1 MCQIFNSS
9 KIVVDEAALSDGN
22 RIFRYN
28 ITNFPEYNMMYMILY
43 VHTVITFVH
52 TSTLPNISK
61 YLVNMIH
68 INIK

>member
-28 ITNFPEYNMMYMILY
+28 IE
-43 VHTVITFVH
+43 
-52 TSTLPNISK
+52 LPRI
-61 YLVNMIH
+61 YDVRDVYR
-68 INIK
+68 